1 LASDWIYAASFAAR
15 SNSVY
20 LASYSGR
27 VVVVDENGEGLRV
40 YDIGSVP
47 QGIVD
52 TGEYIYILTGTRL
65 YVLRADSL
73 HALIDTLDGGNL
85 VVAKSGFGLLEK
97 KRLRWFNKEGGLL
110 GSILSKDPIRR
121 VYCSAEGMVVETRQR
136 RAAVSGPPA
145 WWE

>member
-1 LASDWIYAASFAAR
+1 MTSA
-15 SNSVY
+15 VCHK
-20 LASYSGR
+20 
-27 VVVVDENGEGLRV
+27 
-40 YDIGSVP
+40 GSS
-47 QGIVD
+47 
-52 TGEYIYILTGTRL
+52 TGEFIHILTGTGL

-85 VVAKSGFGLLEK
+85 VIAKSGFGLLEK

-121 VYCSAEGMVVETRQR
+121 VYCWAEGMVVETRQR

>member
-1 LASDWIYAASFAAR
+1 M
-15 SNSVY
+15 
-20 LASYSGR
+20 

-47 QGIVD
+47 QRIID
-52 TGEYIYILTGTRL
+52 TGEYVYILTATRL

-121 VYCSAEGMVVETRQR
+121 VYCSAEGMVVE
-136 RAAVSGPPA
+136 AASFSSAECLGRS
-145 WWE
+145 